1 MTWKPISLD
10 KIMDLITEGE
20 AEMEQD
26 VLALWNSIKITPEKW
41 SQVSYPDSGDEFWVV
56 GLDGKTAIYFNDI
69 EDGFNI
75 SGFKTYGHL
84 DDWGYEQDELQW
96 TMIKLFR
103 SRDPQ

>member
-1 MTWKPISLD
+1 MALNPISLNT
-10 KIMDLITEGE
+10 IMDLIADGE
-20 AEMEQD
+20 AEMEQEM
-26 VLALWNSIKITPEKW
+26 LSLWNAIKMTPEKW
-41 SQVSYPDSGDEFWVV
+41 SQVSYPNKEIKFWVV
-56 GLDGKTAIYFNDI
+56 GLTGNTAIYYNDL
-69 EDGFNI
+69 EEGFNI